1 MKESCCQFG
10 PRQKLAGILTEP
22 ASATERACVVL
33 VSAGLTPKFGPFRL
47 YTELARRLADHGF
60 RSLRFDL
67 GGIGDSGQEYD
78 GRLLQE
84 RTQLQ
89 IGAALDHLDRHF
101 DLDGVVL
108 AGLCSG
114 ADDSFRYAEHDARVR
129 RIVMVDPFAYR
140 AGSFSWRH
148 WSYRARRRLLRAVGL
163 YRPLGGARAGDQAL
177 VDYENLPHHESSR
190 ILEALLKR
198 KAQLHFVYTAGRR
211 ESFNHPGQL
220 RAMFPGIDFANLVE
234 LDYLPRV
241 DHTQFREADRR
252 TLISAIIGRLTRSPQ
267 LEATRDQPASKA
279 LPEASRSMTSGA

>member
-22 ASATERACVVL
+22 AGATERACVVL

-47 YTELARRLADHGF
+47 YTELARRLAQRGF

-89 IGAALDHLDRHF
+89 IGAALDHLDQRF
-101 DLDGVVL
+101 ELGGFVL

-114 ADDSFRYAEHDARVR
+114 ADDSFRYAEHDGRVTR
-129 RIVMVDPFAYR
+129 VVMVDPFAYR
-140 AGSFSWRH
+140 TNGFSWRH
-148 WSYRARRRLLRAVGL
+148 WGYRAKRRLLRMVGL
-163 YRPLGGARAGDQAL
+163 YRPLGGARASDQAL
-177 VDYENLPHHESSR
+177 IDYEHLPHDESSR
-190 ILEALLKR
+190 ILQALLNR
-198 KAQLHFVYTAGRR
+198 RVLLHFLYTAGRR
-211 ESFNHPGQL
+211 ESFNHQGQL
-220 RAMFPGIDFANLVE
+220 RAMFPHIDFGDRVL

-252 TLISAIIGRLTRSPQ
+252 TLIAAIVERL
-267 LEATRDQPASKA
+267 A
-279 LPEASRSMTSGA
+279 G

>member
-1 MKESCCQFG
+1 VKESCCQFG

-22 ASATERACVVL
+22 ARATQRACVVL

-47 YTELARRLADHGF
+47 YTELARRLARHGF

-78 GRLLQE
+78 GRLLEE

-89 IGAALDHLDRHF
+89 IGAALDHLEQRF
-101 DLDGVVL
+101 ELGGVVL

-114 ADDSFRYAEHDARVR
+114 ADDSFRYAEHDSRVT

-140 AGSFSWRH
+140 AGGFSWRH
-148 WSYRARRRLLRAVGL
+148 WGYRCKRRLLRAVGL
-163 YRPLGGARAGDQAL
+163 YRPLGGARARDQAL
-177 VDYENLPHHESSR
+177 VDYESLSHDESSR
-190 ILEALLKR
+190 ILQALLSR
-198 KAQLHFVYTAGRR
+198 KVHLHFLYTAGRR

-220 RAMFPGIDFANLVE
+220 RAMFPGMDFSDLVE

-252 TLISAIIGRLTRSPQ
+252 TLIAAIVERLDNTDAR
-267 LEATRDQPASKA
+267 LHT
-279 LPEASRSMTSGA
+279 G